1 MSVFIPRL
9 KESGYLDEINMTI
22 GVVGS
27 RKLEREDYADR
38 SWGIMAPN
46 LTIYGFDADASSCE
60 KMNAELETQKINWTE
75 KHIPLGLWNRT
86 GTATLYVTKHPACSS
101 LYPPSQSFIERFL
114 GNSSIMEVIS
124 TEEIKTTT
132 LDEFCRWEG
141 IEEIDFLQIDTQGG
155 DLNVL
160 EGAAET
166 LEKSV
171 MALKVEVEF
180 TRIYENQP
188 LFSDVDLYLR
198 EKGFM
203 LFDLANQKRNHRR
216 RSPVGSQ
223 KHPGQLSWADAFYF
237 RDLIQQPDKTALMT
251 TPERLLKLACIADI
265 LDFPDYAAE
274 LLEYIT
280 REYGENRN
288 YNFAN
293 QIIEVLAQ
301 YPELVEKGLES
312 LPAIEKIWDYA
323 DSSCKLSSAEVKS
336 LNLREINLII
346 FPDWSQPEESLV
358 ASLLGVI
365 EAIATHPDK
374 YLITLLIA
382 VEGIDREDA
391 NLLISGVVMNLQ
403 FHSELDVTDDL
414 EISTLG
420 KLSEVQWDILRP
432 QLQARFVLERE
443 NERAIAQSK
452 AEKIPVIQ
460 IDRFIETGYVE
471 Q

>member
-1 MSVFIPRL
+1 MSIFVPRL
-9 KESGYLDEINMTI
+9 KESGYLDEINITI
-22 GVVGS
+22 GIVGS
-27 RKLEREDYADR
+27 RKLEGDDYSNQGWDV
-38 SWGIMAPN
+38 MAPN

-60 KMNAELETQKINWTE
+60 QMNAELETQQINWTE

-86 GTATLYVTKHPACSS
+86 GTATLYVTRFPGCSS
-101 LYPPSQSFIERFL
+101 LYPPSQSYIERFV
-114 GNSSIMEVIS
+114 GYSPRIEVVS
-124 TEEIKTTT
+124 AEEIKTTT

-141 IEEIDFLQIDTQGG
+141 IEEIDFLQTDTQGG

-171 MALKVEVEF
+171 MALKVEVLF
-180 TRIYENQP
+180 TRLYENQP
-188 LFSDVDLYLR
+188 LFSDMDLYLR
-198 EKGFM
+198 KKGFT
-203 LFDLANQKRNHRR
+203 LFDIASLHRDYRR
-216 RSPVGSQ
+216 RGPVVSP
-223 KHPGQLSWADAFYF
+223 KHRGQLIWADAFYF
-237 RDLIQQPDKTALMT
+237 RDLIQQPEKTASIT
-251 TPERLLKLACIADI
+251 TPKQLLKLACIADI

-312 LPAIEKIWDYA
+312 LSAVEKIWDYA
-323 DSSCKLSSAEVKS
+323 DSSYKLSSAEVKS

-358 ASLLGVI
+358 ASLSGVI

-374 YLITLLIA
+374 RLITLLIA
-382 VEGIDREDA
+382 AEGIDKEDA
-391 NLLISGVVMNLQ
+391 NLLISGVAMNLQ
-403 FHSELDVTDDL
+403 FHCELDVTDDL
-414 EISTLG
+414 EISALG

-432 QLQARFVLERE
+432 RIQARFVLERE

-460 IDRFIETGYVE
+460 IDRLIETGYVK